1 MGKMLVPCLADFN
14 EVCGSEFQQE
24 MVRLRIVAGGRCSC
38 SGGFHCT
45 CC

>member
-1 MGKMLVPCLADFN
+1 MGKMLIPSMADFN

-24 MVRLRIVAGGRCSC
+24 MVRLRIAMGGRCSC